1 MKTTTQIA
9 PVGLI
14 RQAINRNCGGMSNA
28 TEPELL
34 LYWNSL
40 SEKVREMYLDSV
52 TETPEEGTENNAGQ

>member
-1 MKTTTQIA
+1 MKTATQTA

-28 TEPELL
+28 TEPELM

-40 SEKVREMYLDSV
+40 SEKVREMYLNSV
-52 TETPEEGTENNAGQ
+52 TETPEEGTGDNVSE